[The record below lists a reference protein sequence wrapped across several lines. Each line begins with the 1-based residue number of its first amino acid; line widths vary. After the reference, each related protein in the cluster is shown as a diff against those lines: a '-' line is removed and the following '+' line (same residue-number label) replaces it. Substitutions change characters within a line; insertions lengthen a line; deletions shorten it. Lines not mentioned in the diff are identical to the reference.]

1 MNEGSI
7 KGRSCLWKLHNLLGL
22 HGYFWS
28 RKICAKSCHSEAS
41 IKQFIYANGE
51 CSKLIRTAMGV
62 C

>member
-1 MNEGSI
+1 MDI
-7 KGRSCLWKLHNLLGL
+7 FCLVKFVQSHV
-22 HGYFWS
+22 
-28 RKICAKSCHSEAS
+28 IQEAS

>member
-1 MNEGSI
+1 MDISGLI
-7 KGRSCLWKLHNLLGL
+7 KFVQSHA
-22 HGYFWS
+22 
-28 RKICAKSCHSEAS
+28 IQEAS